1 MKNKKIKVIKKEQTR
16 DLFLVKVI
24 QHQTSRRN
32 QKKSMVIT
40 IQIPAKILIILHKIQ
55 QNRIK
60 IKLIIKQLILL
71 LKKTIIQEVLQKL
84 KEIITKDLEQ
94 K

>member
-1 MKNKKIKVIKKEQTR
+1 
-16 DLFLVKVI
+16 
-24 QHQTSRRN
+24 
-32 QKKSMVIT
+32 MVIT
-40 IQIPAKILIILHKIQ
+40 IQIPAKILIILQKIQ

-71 LKKTIIQEVLQKL
+71 LKKTIMQEVLQKL